1 MLLLAHTGLRLGEA
15 LTLHWS
21 DIGINSQF
29 IVVRRNI
36 YKGIVQ
42 APKDGNERNVNIDP
56 LLVSVLNTHKK
67 ASYEKGLKLGKGEID
82 IVFTNT
88 QGNYILSD
96 YWRQIIF
103 KRIIKNAGI
112 RKITPH
118 LLRHTMASLHLSAGH
133 NIVNVS
139 KQFGHAS
146 VKMTLDVYG
155 HFMPEQNRSEVDSFS
170 YLYNPKNANKS
181 ANKHH
186 ANFKYIINQDVITK
200 NS

>member
-36 YKGIVQ
+36 YKGIIQ
-42 APKDGNERNVNIDP
+42 TPKDGNERNVNIDP
-56 LLVSVLNTHKK
+56 LLVSVLKTHKK

-88 QGNYILSD
+88 QGIYILSD

-103 KRIIKNAGI
+103 KRIIKC
-112 RKITPH
+112 
-118 LLRHTMASLHLSAGH
+118 
-133 NIVNVS
+133 
-139 KQFGHAS
+139 
-146 VKMTLDVYG
+146 
-155 HFMPEQNRSEVDSFS
+155 
-170 YLYNPKNANKS
+170 
-181 ANKHH
+181 
-186 ANFKYIINQDVITK
+186 
-200 NS
+200 